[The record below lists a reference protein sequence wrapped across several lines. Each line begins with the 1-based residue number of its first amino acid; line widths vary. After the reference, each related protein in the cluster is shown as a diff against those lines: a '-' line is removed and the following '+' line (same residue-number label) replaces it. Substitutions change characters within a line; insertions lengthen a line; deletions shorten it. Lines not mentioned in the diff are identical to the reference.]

1 MTGRDLAI
9 APEALEA
16 LRRHAA
22 AVYPEECCGFLLGRE
37 RREGGTVVERVLAA
51 VNEHPSA
58 RTTRYLIPPERVL
71 GARREARRCNLRIVG
86 YYHSHPD
93 RPAEPSLHDL
103 VDAWPAVS
111 YLIVPVDGGVAGGPR
126 SWRLRED
133 GQGFEEEGLALTGGA
148 GAVPAAG
155 PRGRGLAVVGDGTPA
170 PASPT
175 TGGPAG

>member
-37 RREGGTVVERVLAA
+37 RREGGAVVERVVAA
-51 VNEHPSA
+51 VNEHASA
-58 RTTRYLIPPERVL
+58 RTTRYVIPPERVL
-71 GARREARRCNLRIVG
+71 AARREARRCNLRIVG

-93 RPAEPSLHDL
+93 RPAEPSRHDL
-103 VDAWPAVS
+103 EDAWPAVS

-133 GQGFEEEGLALTGGA
+133 GQGFEEEGVAFA
-148 GAVPAAG
+148 DGAVAAPAAEA
-155 PRGRGLAVVGDGTPA
+155 RGGGVARTRDGA
-170 PASPT
+170 PAASRPT